1 MDFKDIL
8 RIAGIDPDF
17 KDNVVLIRHRPFE
30 PQLAKVMPWLISER
44 PELFETYQSVPG
56 RPETA
61 LGRARYMASF
71 LGIRPG
77 TAHFVGL
84 YRIGESHD
92 LDFDG
97 FWNIPGN
104 QSLCDFG
111 YKGFTKEYA
120 AQVGA
125 VKQFSFEL
133 LEAYASWR
141 GKLVIEFPPPER
153 SWFRLVSR
161 GNFPVRAILEESA
174 FSSPPPN
181 WHEID
186 LNFAQLAVLPATWR
200 ARLSEWRGIYLIFD
214 EQDGRSYVGSAY
226 GRDNLLGRWLAYVR
240 DGHGGNRELRERD
253 PGSFR
258 FTILERLS
266 PDLPAEEVIAR
277 ENSWKS
283 RLHTRAPFGL
293 NAN

>member
-8 RIAGIDPDF
+8 RIAGIDPDLR
-17 KDNVVLIRHRPFE
+17 DNVVLIRHRPFE
-30 PQLAKVMPWLISER
+30 PQLARVMPWLISER

-61 LGRARYMASF
+61 LRRAHYMASF
-71 LGIRPG
+71 LGLRPG

-84 YRIGESHD
+84 YRIGESRDVD
-92 LDFDG
+92 LNG
-97 FWNIPGN
+97 FWTIPEN
-104 QSLCDFG
+104 QSLRGFG
-111 YKGFTKEYA
+111 YEGFTEQYA
-120 AQVGA
+120 AEVGT
-125 VKQFSFEL
+125 VRQFSFEP
-133 LEAYASWR
+133 LEAYANWR

-153 SWFRLVSR
+153 SWFRLVDR
-161 GNFPVRAILEESA
+161 NNFPVRAILEESA
-174 FSSPPPN
+174 FSAPPPD

-186 LNFAQLAVLPATWR
+186 LSVAQLAVLPENWR

-214 EQDGRSYVGSAY
+214 AQDGKSYVGSAY
-226 GRDNLLGRWLAYVR
+226 GRDNLLGRWLTYAR

-253 PGSFR
+253 ARSFR
-258 FTILERLS
+258 FTILERLA